1 MKKVIAAYY
10 ALLTAAF
17 TVYASITIDVAHRS
31 FTLTSCNGIIEFA
44 PAKISGQAGHPALP
58 VETFS
63 LLLPSDANIKTLA
76 VSIHDVD
83 IVSIPGVHIVRPV
96 PAPQLRTSSGII
108 KKAITEKDASI
119 YSVNALYPKDDVAIL
134 STGRMHQYKIVEVAW
149 YPFQYNPVTR
159 KMVKISRG
167 KIVVDYTQDCPVSG
181 SSVIPYH
188 ITQRIKKI
196 VSNFSAFEG
205 TYTRKIKCSEKPKY
219 VIMVTEK
226 IVSNSQAL
234 NAFIAS
240 KENRGFDVQLVT
252 DSVWGGG
259 TGDTAAVNIRKWL
272 KDNYESLAIEYVLIM
287 GSPHPLN
294 GDAAMKT
301 CDTDKPA
308 DLYLSDLSGTW
319 DGNGNGICGEWTDYE
334 QGDPDKYA
342 EVHVGRIPLYTS
354 NYTTL
359 DKILN
364 KIIAYEN
371 AQLDSIA
378 WRYKMIIPME
388 PCDEQTPGN
397 WIGEAV
403 KRDACEAANWGY
415 HRIYDFADPGP
426 PESMPTEYATVL
438 QVWTEDKFG
447 GCMWNTHGFAADALG
462 IMNLANAAK
471 LNDQF
476 PTSIFQC
483 SCWNAKPSALNN
495 LASALLNN
503 GAIMTVAGT
512 IPTMYSPG
520 QKVFDNAT
528 DESIGVNYTIAT
540 VADSMTSG
548 QALDWVHA
556 RFNPEG
562 WWGNYLA
569 YVLYGDPSISVYT
582 HSNITAT
589 FEKCITKGPDCYDLH
604 VLGSRIVYTIPTSSD
619 NKNISLVIYSLQG
632 KTLQTLINGPV
643 QYGTHVFQLK
653 NIYSNL
659 AKGVYLCTLK
669 GGAYTKSI
677 RIHCVGK

>member
-17 TVYASITIDVAHRS
+17 TVYASITIDVADRS
-31 FTLTSCNGIIEFA
+31 YAVTSHNGIAEFA
-44 PAKISGQAGHPALP
+44 PAKISGHAGHPALP

-63 LLLPSDANIKTLA
+63 LLLPGDADVKTVV
-76 VSIHDVD
+76 VSLRDVE
-83 IVSIPGVHIVRPV
+83 IETIPGVFNVRPV
-96 PAPQLRTSSGII
+96 QMPQFRTGYKVSEHVIPG
-108 KKAITEKDASI
+108 KDAGV
-119 YSVNALYPKDDVAIL
+119 YSVNALYPKDNVTIL
-134 STGRMHQYKIVEVAW
+134 STGRMHQYKIVEIAC
-149 YPFQYNPVTR
+149 YPFQYNPVTG
-159 KMVKISRG
+159 KLVKISRG
-167 KIVVDYTQDCPVSG
+167 KIIVDYKQDCPVNSC
-181 SSVIPYH
+181 SVIPYH
-188 ITQRIKKI
+188 ITQSIKRI
-196 VSNFSAFEG
+196 VSNFSTFEG
-205 TYTRKIKCSEKPKY
+205 TYTREVKRTREPKY

-234 NAFIAS
+234 NAFIAG
-240 KENRGFDVQLVT
+240 KEARGFDVQVVT
-252 DSVWGGG
+252 DTDWGGG
-259 TGDTAAVNIRKWL
+259 SGDSAAVNIRTWL
-272 KDNYESLAIEYVLIM
+272 KDNYENPAIEYVLIM
-287 GSPHPLN
+287 GNPHPLN
-294 GDAAMKT
+294 GDAAMKI
-301 CDTDKPA
+301 CDRDKPA
-308 DLYLSDLSGTW
+308 DLYNSDLSGTW

-342 EVHVGRIPLYTS
+342 EVHVGRIPLYTG
-354 NYTTL
+354 NYTVF

-364 KIIAYEN
+364 KIITYEN
-371 AQLDSIA
+371 AQLDEID
-378 WRYKMIIPME
+378 WRWKMIIPME

-403 KRDACEAANWGY
+403 KRDACEAAGWGY

-426 PESMPTEYATVL
+426 PESMPTDYATVL

-447 GCMWNTHGFAADALG
+447 ACMWNTHGFASDALG

-471 LNDQF
+471 LNDRY

-495 LASALLNN
+495 LAGALLNN

-512 IPTMYSPG
+512 IPTMYFPG

-548 QALDWVHA
+548 QALDYVHA
-556 RFNPEG
+556 RFNPAG
-562 WWGNYLA
+562 WWDNYLA

-589 FEKCITKGPDCYDLH
+589 QDNQITKGPDCYDLQ
-604 VLGSRIVYTIPTSSD
+604 VVGSRIVYTIPASD
-619 NKNISLVIYSLQG
+619 ADKNISLVIYSLQG
-632 KTLQTLINGPV
+632 KRLRTLINSPV
-643 QYGTHVFQLK
+643 KSGTYDFQLK
-653 NIYSNL
+653 NIYRNL

-669 GGAYTKSI
+669 SGAYKKTV